1 MCYESWYRKQEDT
14 DAAEKVRKQTQK
26 VADSKIAP
34 TEPGRPERERQT
46 PVMETDEVEA

>member
-26 VADSKIAP
+26 IGDSKTAVP
-34 TEPGRPERERQT
+34 EPGRAERERQT
-46 PVMETDEVEA
+46 PVMEVDEVEA